1 MNLISVKLR
10 KRLGQENLSHCMRIS
25 KYPHTLSDA
34 DYEDIYCIWFS
45 AEETKS
51 GSRKVV
57 AYVKDA

>member
-1 MNLISVKLR
+1 MNLISVKSC
-10 KRLGQENLSHCMRIS
+10 KRLGQENPGHCMRIS

-34 DYEDIYCIWFS
+34 DYEDIYHIWFS

-51 GSRKVV
+51 GIRKAA

>member
-1 MNLISVKLR
+1 MNLISVKLH
-10 KRLGQENLSHCMRIS
+10 KRLGQENLSNCMQIS

-51 GSRKVV
+51 ESQKVV
-57 AYVKDA
+57 AYVKGT